1 MQNIMEPYTRLQLGS
16 SFLSGMPSSDIAST
30 FQSTVT
36 PAANPFL
43 SGIGAYTALQ
53 GVAPYGN

>member
-1 MQNIMEPYTRLQLGS
+1 MEPFTRLQLGS